1 MRRYCFVIAVLMG
14 MVLLFTACGNATDPI
29 VPETQTAVDVP
40 ASQGESSPQ
49 KSADHEE
56 HNSSLKVV
64 RVLPY
69 DAQSVIPEHLIKIPL
84 YTDNKEN

>member
-1 MRRYCFVIAVLMG
+1 MKSTLYVAVMLTEVM
-14 MVLLFTACGNATDPI
+14 LLFTACGSATDPI
-29 VPETQTAVDVP
+29 VSETHTAVDVP

-69 DAQSVIPEHLIKIPL
+69 DVQSVIPEHLIKIPL
-84 YTDNKEN
+84 YTNNKEK

>member
-1 MRRYCFVIAVLMG
+1 

-29 VPETQTAVDVP
+29 VPETQTAADIPPSKEGKDV
-40 ASQGESSPQ
+40 PQ

-56 HNSSLKVV
+56 YNISVKVV

-69 DAQSVIPEHLIKIPL
+69 DAKSVIPEHLIKIPL
-84 YTDNKEN
+84 YTNNKEK